1 MFPAACY
8 PRPASR
14 SGALAAPVLSGP
26 GTASGDYTLT
36 WTASSGAT
44 SYDLY
49 SSRDDITYSL
59 LVNVAALTYDVTF
72 DFPGMYHYVI
82 AKNGAASSAPSN
94 TLYVALI
101 SPGPTS
107 YSYFRPGGID
117 TYLRF
122 GTSNIY
128 IRP

>member
-1 MFPAACY
+1 M
-8 PRPASR
+8 
-14 SGALAAPVLSGP
+14 APVLSGP

-49 SSRDDITYSL
+49 SSRDDTTYTL
-59 LVNVAALTYDVTF
+59 LVNVAALTYDVIF
-72 DFPGMYHYVI
+72 DIPGMYHYVV
-82 AKNGAASSAPSN
+82 ARSGVTLSAPSN

-101 SPGPTS
+101 SPAPPSYS
-107 YSYFRPGGID
+107 YSYFRPGGVD

-122 GTSNIY
+122 STSNIY